1 MKKWLVFVCLCALAV
16 GCKKGGQEAEVIRIG
31 AAGPLTGDLAVFGAD
46 QVNGMKLAVEEWNA
60 KGGVL
65 GKKIV
70 LVEGDDQRDPKQAVS
85 AANKLVNEKVA
96 GVVGHFNSNC
106 SIPASEV
113 YNKAGIP
120 QISHGSTNP
129 QYTDRGFTATF
140 RVCGRDDQQGKVSA
154 AYAVNILKV
163 KKIAVIHDKT
173 TYGQGLA
180 DEFKKGVGDKA
191 AVVLYEGITTGD
203 KDYSPVVT
211 KVKALNPDLVFFGGL
226 YVEGGLLIKQFKAVG
241 GTAPFIGGDGI
252 MSEELVKIGGPATE
266 GTLATFGPDTKE
278 VPSAKGFN
286 ENYRKKYGEPGVYSV
301 YAYDATNILL
311 QAIQKSG
318 GVDGKQLAAA
328 IRAIDYNGALG
339 HIQFDAKGDVKESP
353 YVVWK
358 VEGGK
363 FKQVK

>member
-1 MKKWLVFVCLCALAV
+1 MKRWLLLA
-16 GCKKGGQEAEVIRIG
+16 GICFLTLACTKKEENVIKVG
-31 AAGPLTGDLAVFGAD
+31 AAGPLTGDMAVFGQD
-46 QVNGMKLAVEEWNA
+46 QLNGVKLAVEEWNA

-70 LVEGDDQRDPKQAVS
+70 IVEGDDQRDPKQAVA
-85 AANKLVNEKVA
+85 AANKLVNDKVV
-96 GVVGHFNSNC
+96 GVIGHFNSNC
-106 SIPASEV
+106 SIPASAV
-113 YNKAGIP
+113 YHQAGIP

-129 QYTDRGFTATF
+129 QFTDQGFDNVF
-140 RVCGRDDQQGKVSA
+140 RVCGRDDQQGKVA
-154 AYAVNILKV
+154 ADFAVNVLKA
-163 KKIAVIHDKT
+163 KRIAVLQDKT

-180 DEFKKGVGDKA
+180 DEFRKGLGAKA
-191 AVVLYEGITTGD
+191 EVLIYEGIGVGE

-211 KVKALNPDLVFFGGL
+211 KVKALNPALVFFGGI

-252 MSEELVKIGGPATE
+252 MSEELAKIGGPATE
-266 GTLATFGPDTKE
+266 GTYATFGPDTKE
-278 VPSAKGFN
+278 SPSAKGFN
-286 ENYRKKYGEPGVYSV
+286 ENYRKKYGEPGVYSI

-311 QAIQKSG
+311 QALQSAG
-318 GVDGKQLAAA
+318 AVDGKKVSAA